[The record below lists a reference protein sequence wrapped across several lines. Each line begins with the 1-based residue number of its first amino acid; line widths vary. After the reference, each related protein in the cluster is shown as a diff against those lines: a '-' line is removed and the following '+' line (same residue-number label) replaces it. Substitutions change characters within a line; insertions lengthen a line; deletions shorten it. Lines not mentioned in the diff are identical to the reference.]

1 MYSFW
6 ITYKSCIFAKA
17 NIEHKETPIPMT
29 WFCVELK
36 TIVYFDILIFW
47 YLTIKSRQTISQ
59 QLFWYLQYFT
69 SKRRK
74 TIYNERY
81 IKIFWQC
88 YVREFLGLNWEEMT
102 PRIFWYLDI
111 LIFHFE
117 LGGNDSKQELDLS
130 PSFTGKLNLWRKDW
144 MFWWQ
149 WWQCFDD
156 YGNDDDYD
164 DYDDDHNN
172 VLWKDPMFGW

>member
-69 SKRRK
+69 SKRRE

-88 YVREFLGLNWEEMT
+88 YVREFLGLNWEEMI

-111 LIFHFE
+111 LIFHSWIGRKWFKA
-117 LGGNDSKQELDLS
+117 GTWSVSKLHREIKSLAERLDFLM
-130 PSFTGKLNLWRKDW
+130 TMMT
-144 MFWWQ
+144 MFWWLWQ
-149 WWQCFDD
+149 RWWLRW
-156 YGNDDDYD
+156 
-164 DYDDDHNN
+164 
-172 VLWKDPMFGW
+172 LWWWS